1 MLSAKLPL
9 NLCAYHCSILK
20 LFCIF
25 NNVYNMQC
33 LFLENSIQKFTVID
47 SVQRQN
53 TVYTFQL
60 KSFKHNVI
68 LLQVFPRKSDS

>member
-1 MLSAKLPL
+1 
-9 NLCAYHCSILK
+9 
-20 LFCIF
+20 
-25 NNVYNMQC
+25 MQC
-33 LFLENSIQKFTVID
+33 LLLENSIQKFTVID